1 MISHFFWSGHH
12 PLYFCVVENNFF
24 CKIINNRSDTFGQ
37 ELLFNFDYVCWNKNK
52 WLFFSQKSRFRWPRR
67 KKDAYLGSE
76 IVMRP
81 IQRSLKRQKLFS
93 KIDFWLLRARLHS
106 AGTRLWVKHEII
118 AAPPFRYN
126 DKNSCQKL
134 NFRRRAPLMLSVRTK
149 IHYYTLCLKSTTIN
163 GRWLKSMWTKFRARE
178 KQNEAPTGRCWFFR
192 HCKSG
197 TSNHRTNF
205 ALLLP
210 FYCADRLCTCIEH
223 GTDREF
229 VWYCSNLGHFPRRA
243 SPLQTLS
250 HRDHMNWTLSLA
262 QAVARVP

>member
-1 MISHFFWSGHH
+1 MVKSYFSISIMFVG
-12 PLYFCVVENNFF
+12 
-24 CKIINNRSDTFGQ
+24 IRIN
-37 ELLFNFDYVCWNKNK
+37 DYSFHK
-52 WLFFSQKSRFRWPRR
+52 KSRFRWPRR